1 MASAGESAQGAIE
14 REVGKLLN
22 VVRWG
27 LSRHVM
33 ENVTSARCAAGAG
46 NGLETGGGVQR
57 RKHEPRTRGMH
68 SAFCGCPGGAGTR
81 RHRCL
86 HLCGTAP
93 ASGRCAGRR
102 RHATTP
108 WTRQE
113 RACGFTFSWTALSVQ
128 TGGWRMEHRAADWNL
143 SRATGEA
150 AAHRKAACRSAA

>member
-1 MASAGESAQGAIE
+1 MASAGESALGAIE

-33 ENVTSARCAAGAG
+33 ENVRSARCGAGAG

-68 SAFCGCPGGAGTR
+68 SAFCRCPGGAGTR

-108 WTRQE
+108 WTTPG
-113 RACGFTFSWTALSVQ
+113 ACMRIHIQLDRSVGADRWLAHGASCCGLELV
-128 TGGWRMEHRAADWNL
+128 TRHR
-143 SRATGEA
+143 
-150 AAHRKAACRSAA
+150 